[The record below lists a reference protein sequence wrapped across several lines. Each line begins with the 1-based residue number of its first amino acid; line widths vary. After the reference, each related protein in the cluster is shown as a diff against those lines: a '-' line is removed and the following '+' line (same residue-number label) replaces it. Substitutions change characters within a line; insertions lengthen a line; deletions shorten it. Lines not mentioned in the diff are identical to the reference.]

1 MTSHTMK
8 AAFAGLAFSLAGCAS
23 LFTPDVKATP
33 ETLRA
38 GAYELDQ
45 AHAALVF
52 RIGHM
57 GFSDFVG
64 RFDSFDASL
73 DFDADN
79 PESARLEAIID
90 MTSLSLPDEDF
101 AATLMG
107 SQWFDADTWPQAVFR
122 STNVTV
128 TGETTGKVTGDLT
141 LHGETRPVTL
151 DVTFN
156 GGARDALR
164 GAYVTGFSA
173 STSIKR
179 SDFGISRYI
188 GAVSDTVDLLIDV
201 EFLQGEES

>member
-1 MTSHTMK
+1 MPSHAFK
-8 AAFAGLAFSLAGCAS
+8 ATFAGLALSLAGCAS
-23 LFTPDVKATP
+23 LLTPDVEAT
-33 ETLRA
+33 EEALRP
-38 GAYELDQ
+38 GAYSLDE

-64 RFDSFDASL
+64 RFDDFDASL

-79 PESARLEAIID
+79 PESAGLEAIID
-90 MTSLSLPDEDF
+90 MTSLSLPDEEF

-107 SQWFDADTWPQAVFR
+107 PNWFDAERYPQAIFR
-122 STNVTV
+122 STSVSV
-128 TGETTGKVTGDLT
+128 TGETTGQVTGDLT

-156 GGARDALR
+156 GGARDSLR

-173 STSIKR
+173 TTSFNR
-179 SDFGISRYI
+179 SDFGITKFV
-188 GAVSDTVDLLIDV
+188 GPVSDDVELLIEV
-201 EFLQGEES
+201 EFMRNE